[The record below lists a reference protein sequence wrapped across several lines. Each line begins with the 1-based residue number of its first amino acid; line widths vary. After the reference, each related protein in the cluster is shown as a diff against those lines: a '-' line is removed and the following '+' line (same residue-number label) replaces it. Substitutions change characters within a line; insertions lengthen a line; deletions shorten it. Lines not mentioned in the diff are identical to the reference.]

1 MAFVVPPK
9 STADVLSRVGLFY
22 FGVLIVGALLA
33 YPIWNML
40 GGASAAWPF
49 DKVVNRIS
57 LFTAVVGLVILILQL
72 NVRDR
77 TVLGLRASA
86 YSDWRRYALAH
97 FAIGTL
103 VGVAMLVLLVWALL
117 FLQVRTTDAEAIASG
132 KLDEWMLRALVTGVV
147 VAIWEEILFRGVLF
161 GAFLRHARVWQAAF
175 LSALIY
181 AVLHFTRSRLEIVEP
196 MWWSGLL
203 LQWDA
208 LSHVLAWSNL
218 DSFLAL
224 FSAGVVLAFLRVWTG
239 SLWAPIGMHAGWVM
253 VIYFSRKV
261 TDDDTQAEWA
271 WLTGNFDQ
279 IIGWLGLLGMSL
291 MALKLA
297 WLIRARLNQRLFD
310 GA

>member
-1 MAFVVPPK
+1 MVFVVPPK
-9 STADVLSRVGLFY
+9 STSGVLARVAVFY
-22 FGVLIVGALLA
+22 FGVLLVGALLA
-33 YPIWNML
+33 YPIWNLL
-40 GGASAAWPF
+40 GAETAAWPF
-49 DKVVNRIS
+49 DKIVNRIT
-57 LFTAVVGLVILILQL
+57 LFTAVIGLVILILQL
-72 NVRDR
+72 DVRNR
-77 TVLGLRASA
+77 EVLGLHAA
-86 YSDWRRYALAH
+86 AQQGWRGYAGRH
-97 FAIGTL
+97 FLIGL
-103 VGVAMLVLLVWALL
+103 CVGILMLGVLVWALL
-117 FLQVRTTDAEAIASG
+117 YLQIRLPDAEALSSDRINNW
-132 KLDEWMLRALVTGVV
+132 LLRAIITGIVV
-147 VAIWEEILFRGVLF
+147 GIWEEILFRGVLL

-181 AVLHFTRSRLEIVEP
+181 AALHFTRSRLEIVEP

-208 LSHVLAWSNL
+208 LGHVVAWSNL

-261 TDDDTQAEWA
+261 TDDVPQAEWA
-271 WLTGNFDQ
+271 WLTGSFDQ

-297 WLIRARLNQRLFD
+297 WLIRHQLNQRIFS
-310 GA
+310 